1 MKVELAEAQWLCE
14 QAEISVEQLA
24 ELTGLS
30 PALLHEL
37 VDYGALVPVGAPA
50 PVAGRESAASPAA
63 ASRDPS
69 AHWNFA
75 ADCVVAVR
83 TARRL
88 RDDFD
93 LDANALAVALMLI
106 ERIHALEAQ
115 LRELHSQFPRT
126 RVTSKR

>member
-1 MKVELAEAQWLCE
+1 MKVELTEAQWLHE

-30 PALLHEL
+30 PELLREL
-37 VDYGALVPVGAPA
+37 VDYGALVPVNADA
-50 PVAGRESAASPAA
+50 PVEAAPDVQVSEQW
-63 ASRDPS
+63 S
-69 AHWNFA
+69 FA

-93 LDANALAVALMLI
+93 LDPNALSVALMLI
-106 ERIHALEAQ
+106 ERIHGLEAQ
-115 LRELHSQFPRT
+115 LRELHSQLPKL
-126 RVTSKR
+126 RVKKG